1 MEMRR
6 WKKTKT
12 MMIPHPFLFAWRS
25 MALRV
30 VVIVGCAFLLL
41 IPWLLPL
48 PLLLLVWW
56 LSNYIHVLLPSII
69 SLRML
74 SRAGGGT

>member
-30 VVIVGCAFLLL
+30 VVVIVGCAFLLL
-41 IPWLLPL
+41 IPW
-48 PLLLLVWW
+48 LLLVWW